1 MIELIEA
8 AQTVEFR
15 LLTLAFLILAGP
27 IIAER
32 AKVPGLVGL
41 IFLGM
46 AFGPFVLGWVSPLGL
61 IGVVG
66 AVGLLYLMFLAGIEL
81 DINTFIA
88 NRNASITFGLVTFAI
103 PFGLSFFVGVQI
115 LGYTGAAAALVGAMW
130 ASHTLVAYTE
140 IKAAG
145 LESNRAVGAAVSA
158 TVITDVLA
166 LIILGLAV
174 SAGTTPGASA
184 GSEDLAIMPVW
195 AGILVLALF
204 CMWVLPRATR
214 WFFVHLGHSRT
225 QRFIWTFGGMSAGA
239 FLSRLGGIEGL
250 VGAFLAGI
258 GMNRLVPAHGPLMER
273 IEFFGNALFVPAF
286 LITVGL
292 SIDPRALSEWETI
305 QLALIFAGLVLV
317 GKVLA
322 AVVSGLIFG
331 FSWPEIGMM
340 ASLTI
345 GQAAATLAIA
355 QVGVSTGL
363 FTQEVINAAVLA
375 VVVTVIITSLGTR
388 YLARLLEPP
397 TEDSS
402 AIGRHVLMQ
411 VTSEGA
417 ANGLVAACVAISR
430 SDDGLLTP
438 YIICDDDGC
447 GSLTEKLDDA
457 VQSAVDKGQDS
468 EGISRVANSGVMGT
482 LNLAVEKKASLVVLP
497 WRGPRSTSDDFFG
510 QEIDRIGARSTVP
523 VMAARVV
530 GEEWRRVLFFQGRS
544 RSLVIRDEDSAL
556 ALEIARRISSH
567 LELEL
572 LVYVAEPQRIENLD
586 GFESVNHYSGR
597 TGGPLSSIQ
606 EGDLV
611 VVPPH
616 VVDDALGLGLSRV
629 TRHLDDASLMVV
641 GGPGRLRVS
650 NRSYTQNL
658 VGGRAEFK
666 RRGRRALAETS
677 DGGPT

>member
-1 MIELIEA
+1 VIEFTEA

-15 LLTLAFLILAGP
+15 LLILAFLILAGP

-32 AKVPGLVGL
+32 VKVPGLIGL

-46 AFGPFVLGWVSPLGL
+46 VFGPFLMGWVTPDGL
-61 IGVVG
+61 ISAVG

-88 NRNASITFGLVTFAI
+88 NRGVSITFGLVTFAI
-103 PFGLSFFVGVQI
+103 PFGLSFLVGVQI

-140 IKAAG
+140 VKSAG
-145 LESNRAVGAAVSA
+145 LEANRAVGAAVSA

-166 LIILGLAV
+166 LVILGFAV
-174 SAGTTPGASA
+174 STGAAPDARAGG
-184 GSEDLAIMPVW
+184 EDLAIMPVW
-195 AGILVLALF
+195 AGITVLGVF
-204 CMWVLPRATR
+204 CMWLLPRATK

-225 QRFIWTFGGMSAGA
+225 QRFIWTFGGMAAGA
-239 FLSRLGGIEGL
+239 FLSLLGGIEGL

-292 SIDPRALSEWETI
+292 SIDPRALSEWDTI
-305 QLALIFAGLVLV
+305 QLALIFVALVVV

-322 AVVSGLIFG
+322 AVISGLIFEL
-331 FSWPEIGMM
+331 SWAEIGMM

-363 FTQEVINAAVLA
+363 FSQQVINAAVIA
-375 VVVTVIITSLGTR
+375 VVVTVIITSVGTR

-397 TEDSS
+397 AEDAS
-402 AIGRHVLMQ
+402 AIGKHVLLQ
-411 VTSEGA
+411 VTGEGA
-417 ANGLVAACVAISR
+417 SDALVAACVAMSR
-430 SDDGLLTP
+430 PDDGLLSP
-438 YIICDDDGC
+438 YVICDDDGC
-447 GSLTEKLDDA
+447 GPLAERLEEA
-457 VQSAVDKGQDS
+457 VQSATDKGQDS
-468 EGISRVANSGVMGT
+468 EGISRVADSEVTGT

-497 WRGPRSTSDDFFG
+497 WTGRRPTSHRFFG
-510 QEIDRIGARSTVP
+510 EDIDRIGARSPVP

-530 GEEWRRVLFFQGRS
+530 GERWRRVLFFQGRS
-544 RSLVIRDEDSAL
+544 KGWAIRDEDA
-556 ALEIARRISSH
+556 AMTLEVASRIASH

-572 LVYVAEPQRIENLD
+572 VLFVAEPDRVEHLD
-586 GFESVNHYSGR
+586 RFESVNHYSGR
-597 TGGPLSSIQ
+597 TAAPLSSIQ

-616 VVDDALGLGLSRV
+616 VVEDALGLGSNRL
-629 TRHLDDASLMVV
+629 TRSLDETSLMVV

-650 NRSYTQNL
+650 NRSYTDDL
-658 VGGRAEFK
+658 VGGRATFK
-666 RRGRRALAETS
+666 RDRTLSAIS
-677 DGGPT
+677 GGAN